1 MNVNLVSSIL
11 RSKWAIDPDAAQ
23 SYLPAVM
30 NLITQGAIKVEF
42 DFSGYNFTPRAV
54 GGGRTIKAVD
64 DDGDFTGFDGVPDG
78 SVAVIPLQGPLMKN
92 DQWCGPVGTATI
104 GEWIKNADNSR
115 EIDAI
120 VLQVDSPGGTVDG
133 TVALS
138 EIVASTGKPIV
149 AFADGMMASAA
160 LWIGAS
166 ADEIVASDN
175 KAEIGSIGVVTSFAD
190 VQPYYEKMGIKFHD
204 IVASQS
210 SDKLKWLQELRAGKY
225 EDYRKQVLDPLAQDF
240 IDHISSRR
248 PGVKKERLSGNM
260 YFAQDLTGEL
270 VDSIGPLDHAAERAL
285 ALAEERKGTKNSK
298 NTTMQQFSNIN
309 KVLGVDS
316 LESQQDGVFLQEEQM
331 RLLEEAL
338 SGKDFTG
345 EQLTELEALREDI
358 QVASANLDKI
368 SPRVAEKEG
377 IREKTGEATAV
388 VEDLGKKDASGEA
401 KTNKEKDD
409 IDTPG
414 EKADAY
420 EHNKEADR
428 FL

>member
-1 MNVNLVSSIL
+1 
-11 RSKWAIDPDAAQ
+11 
-23 SYLPAVM
+23 
-30 NLITQGAIKVEF
+30 
-42 DFSGYNFTPRAV
+42 
-54 GGGRTIKAVD
+54 
-64 DDGDFTGFDGVPDG
+64 
-78 SVAVIPLQGPLMKN
+78 
-92 DQWCGPVGTATI
+92 
-104 GEWIKNADNSR
+104 
-115 EIDAI
+115 
-120 VLQVDSPGGTVDG
+120 
-133 TVALS
+133 
-138 EIVASTGKPIV
+138 
-149 AFADGMMASAA
+149 
-160 LWIGAS
+160 
-166 ADEIVASDN
+166 
-175 KAEIGSIGVVTSFAD
+175 
-190 VQPYYEKMGIKFHD
+190 
-204 IVASQS
+204 
-210 SDKLKWLQELRAGKY
+210 
-225 EDYRKQVLDPLAQDF
+225 
-240 IDHISSRR
+240 
-248 PGVKKERLSGNM
+248 
-260 YFAQDLTGEL
+260 
-270 VDSIGPLDHAAERAL
+270 
-285 ALAEERKGTKNSK
+285 
-298 NTTMQQFSNIN
+298 MQQFSNIN